1 MERIRRLERSKW
13 REREKRKRNIIKRLK
28 KGEGEIE
35 EKIKEIKN
43 RNGKNRSGSED
54 RKDKKDRGG

>member
-28 KGEGEIE
+28 KRRRG
-35 EKIKEIKN
+35 N
-43 RNGKNRSGSED
+43 RRED
-54 RKDKKDRGG
+54 